1 MPDSTRP
8 AVYPTACFRTPTVEM
23 LDNGNS
29 LDLAVRTLAGEDF
42 TPSGMNAKEAEAL
55 ANLLPFLL
63 CGEESAVHVFFR
75 EGRRIRKKA
84 ESAAQ
89 DLMWQIA
96 GEEKVHEHMISLLQS
111 KIPPSSDMEAIRR
124 RSHDFFVNMASKEP
138 ALHFARVA
146 GLDSGVCKIMAALCA
161 ARAIS
166 NSPNVHRVFSKVR
179 SDEARHVRISRRYV
193 LDLGLPP
200 ATLSSAAEQICS
212 ELVTLLEPAGGALE
226 AVGVDSDRLFRH
238 ILREEV

>member
-8 AVYPTACFRTPTVEM
+8 SVYPTACFRTPTVEM

-29 LDLAVRTLAGEDF
+29 LDLAVRALEGEDF
-42 TPSGMNAKEAEAL
+42 TPTGMNTKEAEAL

-124 RSHDFFVNMASKEP
+124 RSHDFFVNMSSKEP

-161 ARAIS
+161 ARRPKYTPRATS
-166 NSPNVHRVFSKVR
+166 
-179 SDEARHVRISRRYV
+179 SRASR
-193 LDLGLPP
+193 
-200 ATLSSAAEQICS
+200 
-212 ELVTLLEPAGGALE
+212 
-226 AVGVDSDRLFRH
+226 
-238 ILREEV
+238 